1 LSGDRTVPDFEKTS
15 NPSGE
20 IIPAQIVIGVSGH
33 RKLRNE
39 RALAK
44 QVQKIVIK
52 IKETIPELKNIP
64 VEFRILSPL
73 AEGADRLVTR
83 ELLKV
88 TGSQLQV
95 VLPLDKD
102 EYLKDFAH
110 GESREEFNILL
121 ESATSVIQPVS
132 NPKRPKAYMAVG
144 RYIVDHCDVLIAI
157 WDGNTA
163 NGKGGTAD
171 VVDYARE
178 KKCPVFWIHSN
189 DPKRTTYEEGR
200 GFSPEIS

>member
-1 LSGDRTVPDFEKTS
+1 MPDFEKTS
-15 NPSGE
+15 NPSRD
-20 IIPAQIVIGVSGH
+20 ITPAQIVIGVTGH
-33 RKLRNE
+33 RKLQNE
-39 RALAK
+39 RFIAK
-44 QVQKIVIK
+44 QVQKIATK
-52 IKETIPELKNIP
+52 IKETIPELKKIP

-88 TGSQLQV
+88 SGSQLQV
-95 VLPLDKD
+95 VLPLEKD

-132 NPKRPKAYMAVG
+132 NPERPEAYMEAG

-178 KKCPVFWIHSN
+178 KKCPIFWIHSN
-189 DPKRTTYEEGR
+189 DPKLITYKEGR
-200 GFSPEIS
+200 GFTPEIS

>member
-1 LSGDRTVPDFEKTS
+1 VSDFKKTS
-15 NPSGE
+15 NPSGG
-20 IIPAQIVIGVSGH
+20 IIPAQIIIGVTGH

-39 RALAK
+39 RILAK

-64 VEFRILSPL
+64 VAFRVLSPL
-73 AEGADRLVTR
+73 AEGADRLATR

-88 TGSQLQV
+88 SGSQLQV
-95 VLPLDKD
+95 VLPLEKD

-110 GESREEFNILL
+110 KESREEFNKLL

-132 NPKRPKAYMAVG
+132 NPKRPEAYMEAG

-189 DPKRTTYEEGR
+189 DPKRITYEKGR

>member
-1 LSGDRTVPDFEKTS
+1 MPDFEKIS
-15 NPSGE
+15 NPSGD
-20 IIPAQIVIGVSGH
+20 IIPAQIVIGVTGH
-33 RKLRNE
+33 RKLQNE
-39 RALAK
+39 RFIAK
-44 QVQKIVIK
+44 QVQKVVLK
-52 IKETIPELKNIP
+52 IKETIPGLKNSP

-73 AEGADRLVTR
+73 AEGSDRLVTR

-88 TGSQLQV
+88 SGSQLQV

-110 GESREEFNILL
+110 QESREEFNILL
-121 ESATSVIQPVS
+121 ESATSVIQPIS
-132 NPKRPKAYMAVG
+132 NPKRPEAYMAVG
-144 RYIVDHCDVLIAI
+144 RYIVDHCDLLIAI

-178 KKCPVFWIHSN
+178 KKCPVFRIHSN
-189 DPKRTTYEEGR
+189 DPKLITYEEGR
-200 GFSPEIS
+200 GFTPNT

>member
-1 LSGDRTVPDFEKTS
+1 MPHFEKTS
-15 NPSGE
+15 NPSGN
-20 IIPAQIVIGVSGH
+20 IIPAQIVIGVTGH
-33 RKLRNE
+33 RKLQNE
-39 RALAK
+39 RVLAK

-64 VEFRILSPL
+64 VEFKILSPL

-95 VLPLDKD
+95 VLPLDKE

-110 GESREEFNILL
+110 GESREEFNILM
-121 ESATSVIQPVS
+121 ERATSVIQPVS
-132 NPKRPKAYMAVG
+132 DPKRPEAYMAVG

-157 WDGNTA
+157 WDGKTA
-163 NGKGGTAD
+163 DGKGGTAD

-189 DPKRTTYEEGR
+189 DPKRITYEEGH
-200 GFSPEIS
+200 GFSPNAL

>member
-1 LSGDRTVPDFEKTS
+1 MPDFEKTS
-15 NPSGE
+15 NPSGN
-20 IIPAQIVIGVSGH
+20 IIPAQIVIGVTGH
-33 RKLRNE
+33 RKLQNE
-39 RALAK
+39 RVLAK

-52 IKETIPELKNIP
+52 IKKTIPELKNIP
-64 VEFRILSPL
+64 VEFKILSPL

-110 GESREEFNILL
+110 GESREEFNILM
-121 ESATSVIQPVS
+121 ERATSVIQPVS
-132 NPKRPKAYMAVG
+132 DPKRPEAYMAVG

-157 WDGNTA
+157 WDGKTA
-163 NGKGGTAD
+163 DGKGGTAD

-189 DPKRTTYEEGR
+189 DPKQITYEEGH
-200 GFSPEIS
+200 GFSSDAL

>member
-1 LSGDRTVPDFEKTS
+1 MPDFEKTS
-15 NPSGE
+15 NPSKG
-20 IIPAQIVIGVSGH
+20 IIPAQIVIGVTGH
-33 RKLRNE
+33 RKLQNKRFI
-39 RALAK
+39 AK

-52 IKETIPELKNIP
+52 INETIPELKNIP

-73 AEGADRLVTR
+73 AEGADRLVAR

-88 TGSQLQV
+88 SGSQLQV
-95 VLPLDKD
+95 VLPLEKD
-102 EYLKDFAH
+102 EYLKDFAQR
-110 GESREEFNILL
+110 ESREEFNKLL

-132 NPKRPKAYMAVG
+132 NPKRPEAYMAVG
-144 RYIVDHCDVLIAI
+144 RYIVDHCDVLLAI

-171 VVDYARE
+171 VIDYARE
-178 KKCPVFWIHSN
+178 KKCPVFRIHSN
-189 DPKRTTYEEGR
+189 DPKRITYEEGR

>member
-1 LSGDRTVPDFEKTS
+1 MPDFEKTS
-15 NPSGE
+15 NPSGD
-20 IIPAQIVIGVSGH
+20 IIPAQIVIGVTGH

-39 RALAK
+39 RLLAK
-44 QVQKIVIK
+44 QVQKIGVK
-52 IKETIPELKNIP
+52 IKETISGLKNRP

-73 AEGADRLVTR
+73 AEGADRLVAL

-95 VLPLDKD
+95 VLPLEKD

-110 GESREEFNILL
+110 GESREKFNILL
-121 ESATSVIQPVS
+121 ESAASVTQPLS
-132 NPKRPKAYMAVG
+132 NPKRPEAYMAVG

-178 KKCPVFWIHSN
+178 KKCPVFRIHSN

>member
-1 LSGDRTVPDFEKTS
+1 MPDFEKTS
-15 NPSGE
+15 NPSGD
-20 IIPAQIVIGVSGH
+20 IIPAQIVIGVTGH
-33 RKLRNE
+33 RKLQNE
-39 RALAK
+39 RMLAK
-44 QVQKIVIK
+44 QVQKIGVK

-73 AEGADRLVTR
+73 AEGADRLVVR

-88 TGSQLQV
+88 TGSQLKV
-95 VLPLDKD
+95 VLPLEKD

-110 GESREEFNILL
+110 KESREEFNILL
-121 ESATSVIQPVS
+121 ESAASVIQPVS
-132 NPKRPKAYMAVG
+132 DPKRPEAYMAVG

-178 KKCPVFWIHSN
+178 KRCPIFWIHSN
-189 DPKRTTYEEGR
+189 DPKLITYEEGR

>member
-1 LSGDRTVPDFEKTS
+1 MPDFEKTS
-15 NPSGE
+15 NPTGD
-20 IIPAQIVIGVSGH
+20 IIPAQIVIGVTGH

-39 RALAK
+39 RILAK
-44 QVQKIVIK
+44 QVQKIGVK
-52 IKETIPELKNIP
+52 IKETIPEVKNIP

-73 AEGADRLVTR
+73 AEGADRLVAR

-88 TGSQLQV
+88 SGSQLQV
-95 VLPLDKD
+95 VLPLEKD

-110 GESREEFNILL
+110 GESREEFNNLL

-132 NPKRPKAYMAVG
+132 NPKRPEAYMAVG

-157 WDGNTA
+157 WDGNTT

-178 KKCPVFWIHSN
+178 KKCPIFWIHSN
-189 DPKRTTYEEGR
+189 DPKRITYEEGR
-200 GFSPEIS
+200 GFSPNAL